1 MNELKII
8 ALLIPI
14 GICVVV
20 PIAITWIVC
29 RAYSNRDNK
38 QAEILMEA
46 IRSNNN
52 VDTDKLANAFA
63 KKEKTPQQHQSRRL
77 LCGCIFTFF
86 GVLFMLV
93 SIIMM
98 CVTEISSDWG
108 SLLVLACLS
117 LPVGISYL
125 IVYFV
130 SKKQVAAG
138 VEPERQ

>member
-1 MNELKII
+1 MNEIII
-8 ALLIPI
+8 ALIPI

-20 PIAITWIVC
+20 PITITWIVY
-29 RAYSNRDNK
+29 RAYTNRDNK

-63 KKEKTPQQHQSRRL
+63 KKEKTPQQRQSRRL
-77 LCGCIFTFF
+77 LCGCIFTFL
-86 GVLFMLV
+86 GVLLMLV
-93 SIIMM
+93 SVIMM
-98 CVTEISSDWG
+98 CITGVSDWG
-108 SLLVLACLS
+108 SLLVLACLA

-130 SKKQVAAG
+130 SKKQIAAG